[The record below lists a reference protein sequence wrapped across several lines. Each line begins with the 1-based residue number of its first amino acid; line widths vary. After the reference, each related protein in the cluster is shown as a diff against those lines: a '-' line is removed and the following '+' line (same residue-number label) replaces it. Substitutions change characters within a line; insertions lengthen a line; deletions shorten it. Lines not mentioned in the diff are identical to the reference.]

1 MILFHAPT
9 VRERIQLFLETH
21 AGQAFCDVCVGREMG
36 LRSQGQISAA
46 VVVISRTNP
55 ACVRFRTFCHS
66 CGSFRKSTRI
76 ESRGWNTHAKFPP
89 PQRR

>member
-9 VRERIQLFLETH
+9 VREKIQSFLEIH
-21 AGQAFCDVCVGREMG
+21 AGQAFCDVCVGHEMG

-55 ACVRFRTFCHS
+55 ACVRFRTFCNS
-66 CGSFRKSTRI
+66 CGVFRKATRI
-76 ESRGWNTHAKFPP
+76 EPRD
-89 PQRR
+89 